1 MPSRLSASPALMR
14 LATQFFVLCPIPL
27 AEVKKKVIQMTPI
40 VMKRYNT
47 MKDLQGLL
55 AIADSLGCKAE
66 AAELAAIQKRQ
77 SQPTEDICE
86 IHFGDE
92 F

>member
-1 MPSRLSASPALMR
+1 
-14 LATQFFVLCPIPL
+14 
-27 AEVKKKVIQMTPI
+27 
-40 VMKRYNT
+40 
-47 MKDLQGLL
+47 MKDLHGLL

-77 SQPTEDICE
+77 SQPTEDIYE

>member
-1 MPSRLSASPALMR
+1 
-14 LATQFFVLCPIPL
+14 
-27 AEVKKKVIQMTPI
+27 MTPI

-55 AIADSLGCKAE
+55 AIAESLGCKDE

-77 SQPTEDICE
+77 SQLTEDIYE